1 MQNLFSIQVFRMIKP
16 SWLSFDKIPLCMRL
30 CVLFLACSLSLTH
43 AAETYAQKTQIS
55 IDANNQT
62 VESVLQQI
70 KAKTGF
76 DFFFNNKHVD
86 LNRRVS
92 VSARQGNVFE
102 VLGKVFAG
110 TNVTYSVLDKKI
122 ILSNEGVKAVDFHG
136 EDKR

>member
-1 MQNLFSIQVFRMIKP
+1 
-16 SWLSFDKIPLCMRL
+16 MRL

-86 LNRRVS
+86 LNRPACLFPPGRAMCS
-92 VSARQGNVFE
+92 KCWEKYLPAPM
-102 VLGKVFAG
+102 
-110 TNVTYSVLDKKI
+110 
-122 ILSNEGVKAVDFHG
+122 
-136 EDKR
+136 

>member
-1 MQNLFSIQVFRMIKP
+1 
-16 SWLSFDKIPLCMRL
+16 MRL

-43 AAETYAQKTQIS
+43 AAETYAQKTKIS
-55 IDANNQT
+55 IDASNQT
-62 VESVLQQI
+62 VETVLNQI

-92 VSARQGNVFE
+92 VSANQGNVFE
-102 VLGKVFAG
+102 VLEKVFAG

-122 ILSNEGVKAVDFHG
+122 ILSTEGTKAVKQASVPSV
-136 EDKR
+136 ERRN